1 MIVDVLVVKIVV
13 GLYFGRCW
21 FGWLRRNMSSV
32 VGCWAKIRRYRSG
45 DEACAATAVVFV
57 VIFKAVAVADATA
70 AVVDG
75 GKGPWCT
82 VDNFG
87 RQQF

>member
-1 MIVDVLVVKIVV
+1 MIVDALVKIVV
-13 GLYFGRCW
+13 GLYFGLYGC
-21 FGWLRRNMSSV
+21 LRRNICIA
-32 VGCWAKIRRYRSG
+32 VGCWAKNRRYRPR
-45 DEACAATAVVFV
+45 DEACAAIAVVV
-57 VIFKAVAVADATA
+57 VIFKAVAVVDATA

>member
-13 GLYFGRCW
+13 GLYFGL
-21 FGWLRRNMSSV
+21 FGWLRRNISSV
-32 VGCWAKIRRYRSG
+32 VGCWAKNRRYRSG